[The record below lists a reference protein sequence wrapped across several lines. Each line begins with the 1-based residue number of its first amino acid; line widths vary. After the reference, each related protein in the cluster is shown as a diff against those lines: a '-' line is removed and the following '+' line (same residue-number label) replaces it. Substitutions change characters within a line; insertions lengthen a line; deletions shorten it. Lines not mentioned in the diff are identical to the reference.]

1 VFCCLKLETR
11 NIEVVITDLSR
22 LVSLLYY
29 ITKDQYTLCSA
40 VACRHV
46 LRVHPLNLCFCVI

>member
-46 LRVHPLNLCFCVI
+46 LRVHPLNLCSL